1 MHKEHIR
8 HGYALFSHSGIY
20 LCKNGLEKQSKIGIL
35 IMSGG
40 GHVKL
45 FKKDEF
51 LADELKYYF
60 IKNKIQPGMKLPS
73 ERELAEQYGVQ
84 RATVRSAYRMLEEE
98 GIIEIQERSGR
109 YMGHERIVTDLRQI
123 KSFSEKLNHI
133 GIRTENKLLAFE
145 LIEVDKQLSGKIKLP
160 IGTSLNKITRVR
172 KVWWKEELLPILIEY
187 AYVPES
193 IADKL
198 IKYDLEENSLF
209 DILRNGYG
217 RIPKREEQVI
227 EIVYADEFEAKTLKV
242 DKMTPLV
249 LKDGITY
256 DGEGNIL
263 QYIHAVMN
271 KDWFSFE
278 QRNEQIEQKMGAV

>member
-1 MHKEHIR
+1 M
-8 HGYALFSHSGIY
+8 
-20 LCKNGLEKQSKIGIL
+20 
-35 IMSGG
+35 
-40 GHVKL
+40 KL
-45 FKKDEF
+45 LNKDEF

-60 IKNKIQPGMKLPS
+60 IKNNIQPGMKLPS

-133 GIRTENKLLAFE
+133 GMRIENKLLAFE
-145 LIEVDKQLSGKIKLP
+145 LVEVDKQLSGKIKLP

-217 RIPKREEQVI
+217 RIPKREEQII

-242 DKMTPLV
+242 DKMTPLA
-249 LKDGITY
+249 LKEGITY

-271 KDWFSFE
+271 KDWVSFE
-278 QRNEQIEQKMGAV
+278 QRNEQIEQKMGAVLYGL